1 VQRGQ
6 TDSGFLVSAPQRANT
21 VQIIG
26 TSLAQDTLD
35 DGPTSR
41 CNLRGSL
48 NEPMDSHATASK
60 IEPVKR
66 ARPDRRCQRS
76 CPCTPRCGRQRPFD
90 PAPMA
95 RRSAWPEQIEIL
107 WATHGGSF
115 RACRLRRSVGRGAWS
130 CARELGVTT
139 PRTQRASR
147 GVRQRKSCP
156 APRRGGPYGNTVL
169 LATLDERD
177 FVIRG

>member
-1 VQRGQ
+1 
-6 TDSGFLVSAPQRANT
+6 
-21 VQIIG
+21 
-26 TSLAQDTLD
+26 
-35 DGPTSR
+35 
-41 CNLRGSL
+41 
-48 NEPMDSHATASK
+48 MDSHATASK

-76 CPCTPRCGRQRPFD
+76 CPCTPRCGLQRPFD